1 MHGGLLGDD
10 AALLLRALLLV
21 PLDQIDAAHQS
32 AALLGA
38 HLDHFAA
45 AALVAAR
52 EHDHLIALA
61 DFRRHHSTSGAS
73 EMIFMWF
80 LARSSR
86 GTGPK
91 MRVPT
96 GSICG
101 FISTAALRSKRMIE
115 PSGRLISFEIRTTTA
130 FITSPFFTRPRGMAS
145 FTDTT
150 ITSPMVAYLRFDPPS
165 TLMHMTRRA
174 PELSA
179 TSRLVCIWIMTPPS
193 SSQFPRAPRSHDLLL
208 LAPNHFPALELGQ
221 RPALFD
227 PDDVVHLVLVG
238 LIVGVVFLRAPHRLL
253 HDRVS
258 EAALDAHHHGLVLLV
273 AHHDA
278 LERALRHLWLL
289 RLGFRARG
297 APRFGCWLL
306 PRRGRCR
313 RRWPT
318 RTFLRGDRLD
328 ARDVT
333 ANLSDPRGV
342 LELSRR
348 PLEAQVEPLLLEFE
362 SLVVELVDGHRAKI
376 TRLHDDLLRDALD
389 EARLDRQL
397 GGGESK
403 RLARHL
409 LRHAINLE
417 QDAPRFD
424 AGDPKFRRPLAR
436 AHAHL
441 ERLLRHRHVRI
452 DANPNPARALHVAGE
467 RAARGLDLARG
478 DPLRLQ
484 RLEAELTERQVDARG
499 RNPLDAAFVRL
510 AELGAHRLQH
520 GCSPL
525 SVPCQE
531 RLRRV
536 ATRTPNLAFRHL
548 LVLRHGIVFHDL
560 SLEDPDLHAAGA
572 VGGKS
577 RGNAVVD
584 IRAQRMQRHAALAIP
599 FHARDLRAAEP
610 ARAIDADAAGAE
622 PHRRL
627 HGALH
632 GAAEGHAALELLRDR
647 FGDELGIEL
656 RLADLDD
663 IDHDV
668 GFRELGDL
676 LAQLLDVGALLA
688 DDDARTRG
696 LNSNAA
702 LLVRPFDHD
711 FRYRRLLE
719 ILHQLLAD
727 LHVLVQQLAVLVLA
741 GVPARIP
748 GAVDAEPQADWID
761 LLTHWFPLT
770 KPRPRPRARRWS
782 GSRMA

>member
-1 MHGGLLGDD
+1 M
-10 AALLLRALLLV
+10 
-21 PLDQIDAAHQS
+21 
-32 AALLGA
+32 
-38 HLDHFAA
+38 
-45 AALVAAR
+45 AR
-52 EHDHLIALA
+52 
-61 DFRRHHSTSGAS
+61 RSPG
-73 EMIFMWF
+73 FM
-80 LARSSR
+80 
-86 GTGPK
+86 T
-91 MRVPT
+91 M
-96 GSICG
+96 
-101 FISTAALRSKRMIE
+101 
-115 PSGRLISFEIRTTTA
+115 
-130 FITSPFFTRPRGMAS
+130 
-145 FTDTT
+145 
-150 ITSPMVAYLRFDPPS
+150 
-165 TLMHMTRRA
+165 
-174 PELSA
+174 
-179 TSRLVCIWIMTPPS
+179 
-193 SSQFPRAPRSHDLLL
+193 
-208 LAPNHFPALELGQ
+208 
-221 RPALFD
+221 
-227 PDDVVHLVLVG
+227 
-238 LIVGVVFLRAPHRLL
+238 
-253 HDRVS
+253 
-258 EAALDAHHHGLVLLV
+258 
-273 AHHDA
+273 
-278 LERALRHLWLL
+278 
-289 RLGFRARG
+289 
-297 APRFGCWLL
+297 
-306 PRRGRCR
+306 
-313 RRWPT
+313 
-318 RTFLRGDRLD
+318 
-328 ARDVT
+328 
-333 ANLSDPRGV
+333 
-342 LELSRR
+342 
-348 PLEAQVEPLLLEFE
+348 
-362 SLVVELVDGHRAKI
+362 
-376 TRLHDDLLRDALD
+376 LLRDALD

-409 LRHAINLE
+409 HRHAVDLE

-424 AGDPKFRRPLAR
+424 AGDPEFGRPFAR
-436 AHAHL
+436 THAHF

-467 RAARGLDLARG
+467 GAARGLDLARG
-478 DPLRLQ
+478 VPLRLQ

-520 GCSPL
+520 GYSPL
-525 SVPCQE
+525 SVPCPE
-531 RLRRV
+531 PSRRV

-577 RGNAVVD
+577 RGDAVVD
-584 IRAQRMQRHAALAIP
+584 IRAQRMQRHAALTIP
-599 FHARDLRAAEP
+599 LHARDLRAAEP
-610 ARAIDADAAGAE
+610 ARAIDADTAGAE
-622 PHRRL
+622 SHRRL

-663 IDHDV
+663 VDH
-668 GFRELGDL
+668 
-676 LAQLLDVGALLA
+676 DVGALLA

-702 LLVRPFDHD
+702 LLVRPLDHD